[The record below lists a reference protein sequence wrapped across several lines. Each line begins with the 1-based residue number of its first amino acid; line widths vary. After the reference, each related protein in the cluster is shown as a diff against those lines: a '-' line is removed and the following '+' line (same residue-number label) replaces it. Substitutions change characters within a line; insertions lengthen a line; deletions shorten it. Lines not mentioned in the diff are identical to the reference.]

1 MLWHAKLLLSHL
13 IHPSRKERIVMERIK
28 NLNYYQKG
36 IILLMILMSVIFAV
50 IYPMTISKVGYLYH
64 DTILV
69 QSYESGAT
77 VYSGKIDG
85 EQIKFTVSED
95 QSVVLQ
101 YGDKTYGPYTM
112 KKDPTA
118 VPKNEDEEGYM
129 TGIEIRNGDQ
139 VFFRGGVSETA
150 DGYLLFD
157 ENGDLDNFRITY
169 SDSDGVEKDENGNV
183 IDPMEPSA
191 GTIYELMN
199 TPELTHKGEGIVWFG
214 GVFICILD
222 ILFILFADEIFRWNL
237 LFQIQNVEDAEPSE
251 WQIAERYISWT
262 ILAIGA
268 LAIFIIGLQ

>member
-1 MLWHAKLLLSHL
+1 
-13 IHPSRKERIVMERIK
+13 MERIK